1 MVLFCWTFLSVLD
14 VITVLENKDQTR
26 LLAIYRLFN
35 RVLVSLVL
43 TVSVYQ
49 LFLKRLFTR
58 LVVRRFWKLDWL

>member
-1 MVLFCWTFLSVLD
+1 MLD

-49 LFLKRLFTR
+49 LFLERLFTR

>member
-1 MVLFCWTFLSVLD
+1 MLD

-26 LLAIYRLFN
+26 LLAVYRLFN